1 MLVLVVKRN
10 TLLGGGTMPKA
21 LSAVLIILLNVS
33 TAWADVSKIIVLGLF
48 NDMAVLDID
57 NKQRILKAGKTS
69 PEGVTLISASS
80 KVAVLEVH
88 GIQEE
93 YFLGNHIGSHYV
105 SPPKQPK
112 VSLWPTKGMYLT
124 PGSINGFSVD
134 FLVDTGASAIA
145 LNAPTAKRLG
155 IDYVKGEVI
164 GVKTASR
171 IEKAYRIMLDQVQVG
186 QIKLHNVSAMVLDG
200 PEPARALLEM
210 SFLGQLDM
218 ERSGERMDLKQKF

>member
-1 MLVLVVKRN
+1 MLVLVVKWN

-69 PEGVTLISASS
+69 PEDVTLIYASS

-105 SPPKQPK
+105 SLPKQAK
-112 VSLWPTKGMYLT
+112 VSFGPQKGC
-124 PGSINGFSVD
+124 I
-134 FLVDTGASAIA
+134 
-145 LNAPTAKRLG
+145 
-155 IDYVKGEVI
+155 
-164 GVKTASR
+164 
-171 IEKAYRIMLDQVQVG
+171 
-186 QIKLHNVSAMVLDG
+186 
-200 PEPARALLEM
+200 
-210 SFLGQLDM
+210 
-218 ERSGERMDLKQKF
+218 

>member
-1 MLVLVVKRN
+1 MLVLVVKWN

-69 PEGVTLISASS
+69 PEDVTLISASS